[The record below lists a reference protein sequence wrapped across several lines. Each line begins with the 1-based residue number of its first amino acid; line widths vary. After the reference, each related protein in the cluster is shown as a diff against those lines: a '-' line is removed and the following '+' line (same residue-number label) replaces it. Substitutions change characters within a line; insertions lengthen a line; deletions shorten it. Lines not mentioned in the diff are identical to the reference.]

1 MQHFWRRWRALWHPD
16 RYHGWGR
23 ERRYFEGWYYKLVS
37 PDGSKAVAIIPGISR
52 GADAA
57 DQHAFI
63 QLLDGKACRTFYYRF
78 PVADF
83 QPSSQEFALQLGP
96 NYFSRDTLRLDLPDL
111 QGELALRDF
120 HPWPRSLGAPG
131 IMGWYS
137 FVPFMECY
145 HGVVSL
151 HHQLEGQLTLYNESI
166 DFTGGI
172 GYGEKDWGRSF
183 PSSWIWM
190 QSNHFG
196 LAEPTSLMVS
206 IARIPWLGS
215 HFVGYIAGFLFQ
227 GHLYRF
233 ATYLGTRL
241 EVLLIGRRVEIRLTN
256 RHYRLEVSGQ
266 PAEGGN
272 LVSPIQ
278 GQMTGKVNE
287 SLQGQL
293 HIRFF
298 LHDELAFEGTGQH
311 AGLELAGPVE
321 EELAGQV

>member
-1 MQHFWRRWRALWHPD
+1 M
-16 RYHGWGR
+16 YHGWGR

-37 PDGSKAVAIIPGISR
+37 PDEKTAIAVIPGISR
-52 GADAA
+52 GEKPQ

-63 QLLDGKACRTFYYRF
+63 QLLDGKACRTFYYDF
-78 PVADF
+78 PVDDF
-83 QPSSQEFALQLGP
+83 QPDDRDFALQLGA
-96 NYFSRDTLRLDLPDL
+96 NFFSRDTLRLDLPEL
-111 QGELALRDF
+111 KGELRLHDL

-151 HHQLEGQLTLYNESI
+151 HHHLEGQLALYGEPI
-166 DFTGGI
+166 DFSGGI

-196 LAEPTSLMVS
+196 LDEPTSLMVS
-206 IARIPWLGS
+206 VARIPWLGS
-215 HFVGYIAGFLFQ
+215 HFVGFIAGFLFR
-227 GHLYRF
+227 GKLYRF

-241 EVLLIGRRVEIRLTN
+241 EVAIVDRHADIRLTN
-256 RHYRLEVSGQ
+256 RGYRLEVSGQ

-278 GQMTGKVNE
+278 GEMTGKVNE

-293 HIRFF
+293 HVRFY
-298 LHDELAFEGTGQH
+298 LQDQLVFEGTGQH
-311 AGLELAGPVE
+311 AGLEVAGAVQ
-321 EELAGQV
+321 EELVNM